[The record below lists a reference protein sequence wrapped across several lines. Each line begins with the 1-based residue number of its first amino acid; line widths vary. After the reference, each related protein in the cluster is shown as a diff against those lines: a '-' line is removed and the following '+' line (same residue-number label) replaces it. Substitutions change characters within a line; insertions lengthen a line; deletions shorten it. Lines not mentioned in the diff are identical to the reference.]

1 MTMKPSASIALDLD
15 NKWSYMKTHGDQGW
29 DSYPS
34 YLDVLLPRLLDFL
47 NVRDLRLTF
56 FIVGKDASLDKNR
69 EALSLIT
76 RAGHEVGNHSFRHE
90 PWLHRYTE
98 DEVRVEIQRAQDA
111 IEEVTGVRPTGF
123 RGPGF
128 SVTSVVL
135 RALKDLSYHFDCST
149 FPTFVGPL
157 ARAYYFATAKMTKE
171 DRERRNELFGSM
183 TDGLRPLTP
192 YYWDLSNGNLMEIPV
207 TTMPFIRAPFHLSYV
222 LYLSTFSPALA
233 SSYFQSAVMAC
244 RVAGV
249 EPSLLL
255 HPLDFL
261 GSDDVDGLDFFP
273 AMNIPGDLK
282 RERVAGYLGQLCAQF
297 DVVPIGEHARRL
309 EARGSL
315 PVRQPN
321 FQC

>member
-1 MTMKPSASIALDLD
+1 MKPSASISLDLD

-29 DSYPS
+29 DSYPT

-47 NVRDLRLTF
+47 HVRDLHFTF
-56 FIVGKDASLDKNR
+56 FIVGQDASLEKNR

-98 DEVRVEIQRAQDA
+98 DEVRDEIQRAQDV

-135 RALKDLSYHFDCST
+135 QTLKDLEYRFDCST
-149 FPTFVGPL
+149 FPTFIGPV
-157 ARAYYFATAKMTKE
+157 ARAYYFMTAKMTKE
-171 DRERRNELFGSM
+171 DRETRDELFGSV

-192 YYWDLSNGNLMEIPV
+192 YRWDLNDGHLLEIPV
-207 TTMPFIRAPFHLSYV
+207 TTMPLIRAPFHISYV
-222 LYLSTFSPALA
+222 LYLSTFSPTLA
-233 SSYFQSAVMAC
+233 SGYFQSAVMAC
-244 RVAGV
+244 RAAGV

-261 GSDDVDGLDFFP
+261 GADDVEGLDFFP
-273 AMNIPGDLK
+273 AMNISGDLK
-282 RERVAGYLGQLCAQF
+282 RERVAGYLEQLRAQF
-297 DVVPIGEHARRL
+297 DVVPLGEHARRL
-309 EARGSL
+309 ESRGSL
-315 PVRQPN
+315 PLRRPN

>member
-1 MTMKPSASIALDLD
+1 MKPSASISMDLD

-29 DSYPS
+29 DSYPT
-34 YLDVLLPRLLDFL
+34 YLDILLPRLLDFL
-47 NVRDLRLTF
+47 NVRDFRLTF

-76 RAGHEVGNHSFRHE
+76 RTGHEVGNHSFRHE
-90 PWLHRYTE
+90 PWLHRYSE
-98 DEVRVEIQRAQDA
+98 DEVRDEIRRAHDV

-135 RALKDLSYHFDCST
+135 RTLKGLGYAFDCST
-149 FPTFVGPL
+149 FPTFIGPL
-157 ARAYYFATAKMTKE
+157 ARAYYFMTAKMTRE
-171 DRERRNELFGSM
+171 DREKRKELFGSM

-192 YYWDLSNGNLMEIPV
+192 YHWDLSDGHLLEIP
-207 TTMPFIRAPFHLSYV
+207 TTSMPLIRAPFHLSYV
-222 LYLSTFSPALA
+222 LYLSTFSSALA

-244 RVAGV
+244 RAASV
-249 EPSLLL
+249 EPTLLL

-261 GSDDVDGLDFFP
+261 GPDEVEGLDFFP

-282 RERVAGYLGQLCAQF
+282 RERVAGYLEQLRAQF

-315 PVRQPN
+315 PVRRPD
-321 FQC
+321 FVC